1 MAAMFALV
9 SSAALE
15 KGERE
20 EELHF
25 G

>member
-1 MAAMFALV
+1 MAAMYALV